1 MAKEESPF
9 IPLDTEI
16 MIFAKADIPADIDT
30 YEKLAVWLGTMLEQA
45 CGTREAIEVEGARPE
60 RIAQAPVFVDVTNQL
75 RIAIRLSI
83 PMDRSVYSDRTKKF
97 WQFATSVVFTDVP
110 ASFKAS

>member
-1 MAKEESPF
+1 MAKDEFPF

-16 MIFAKADIPADIDT
+16 MIFAKADIPSDIDT
-30 YEKLAVWLGTMLEQA
+30 YEKLAVWLGTLLEQE
-45 CGTREAIEVEGARPE
+45 CGTREAVEVEGARPE
-60 RIAQAPVFVDVTNQL
+60 RVAQAPIFVDVSNQL

-97 WQFATSVVFTDVP
+97 WQFAQPLVSTDVP